1 MSQSRHPL
9 SSSHR
14 YQNVYALELCA
25 KSGRTG
31 VGQAPGIDR
40 QCTLRWA
47 NWTAGEPTATAAE
60 VANHAVVLRLRN
72 SLPSPNLPISEL
84 QRRRCCKHACIQAS
98 MVYTPS
104 ITARLGCRCAHLYQP
119 WILMRGAVVLCCVRR
134 AKICLGHSTDSAT
147 SQSQGD
153 AQRAHEPPWLERLL
167 GCSEATCCRRQQ
179 EHSFLRNGRTPRTE
193 RTRRGSL
200 STG

>member
-1 MSQSRHPL
+1 MPNCVRRAEGPEWD
-9 SSSHR
+9 R
-14 YQNVYALELCA
+14 P
-25 KSGRTG
+25 
-31 VGQAPGIDR
+31 QASTDR
-40 QCTLRWA
+40 QYTLRWA

-60 VANHAVVLRLRN
+60 VANHAVVHRLGN

-84 QRRRCCKHACIQAS
+84 QRRRCCKHACIHAS

-104 ITARLGCRCAHLYQP
+104 ITTRLGCRCAHHYQP

-167 GCSEATCCRRQQ
+167 GCSKATCCRRQQ
-179 EHSFLRNGRTPRTE
+179 GIPSYATAVLLGQSA
-193 RTRRGSL
+193 RGVGL
-200 STG
+200 